1 MFVGSREKGKLISLV
16 PNLKVPSSSGQNIIK
31 LRMRESADGLFF
43 GDEVIVIIKVPEGAA
58 GPNPV
63 PEVG

>member
-1 MFVGSREKGKLISLV
+1 
-16 PNLKVPSSSGQNIIK
+16 
-31 LRMRESADGLFF
+31 MRESADGLFF